1 MVIIL
6 SDVLKWLVY
15 NLRPR
20 ISYNSTVTGNLSLLW
35 IIIPNLFIIRK
46 LSFPKLGSTL
56 ISIGFVGSKS
66 STTSS
71 KQCSRAVFL
80 AIALFDFYLSVKDGS
95 IRAFLAWSTS
105 PITVPNMEVILS
117 FFLSVFVTCASEIE
131 FTVRQLNDLMKVI
144 GSKLWPKDELKHW
157 RFSITISKLCFGRLF
172 GTNHFMKPSLLRAFC
187 DPFW

>member
-1 MVIIL
+1 MEFHL
-6 SDVLKWLVY
+6 SSTSSDPPFSAMEDWLTDDDIDRSSWEELAKFWLVEE
-15 NLRPR
+15 LVR
-20 ISYNSTVTGNLSLLW
+20 G
-35 IIIPNLFIIRK
+35 
-46 LSFPKLGSTL
+46 
-56 ISIGFVGSKS
+56 KS

-144 GSKLWPKDELKHW
+144 GSKLWPKDELKH
-157 RFSITISKLCFGRLF
+157 
-172 GTNHFMKPSLLRAFC
+172 
-187 DPFW
+187 